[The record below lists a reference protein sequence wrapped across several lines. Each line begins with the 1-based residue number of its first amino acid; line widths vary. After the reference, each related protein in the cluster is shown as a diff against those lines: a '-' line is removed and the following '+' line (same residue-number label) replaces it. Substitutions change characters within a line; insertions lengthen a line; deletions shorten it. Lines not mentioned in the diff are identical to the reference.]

1 MNQSKEIV
9 LVKGDDW
16 QGLYIDGI
24 LMSEDHSIS
33 IEDFAEVVGI
43 KLSKKYVD
51 LDWLEDNGYL
61 PKLLENVVYQK

>member
-1 MNQSKEIV
+1 M